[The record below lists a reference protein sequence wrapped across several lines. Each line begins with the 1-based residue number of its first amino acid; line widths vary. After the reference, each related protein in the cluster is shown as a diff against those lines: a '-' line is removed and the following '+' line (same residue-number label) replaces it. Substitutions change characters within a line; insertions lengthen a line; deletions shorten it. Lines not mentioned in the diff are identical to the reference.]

1 MDNYEDEFTGGN
13 INCVATPTTSGSGK
27 EWLSLRRSLSKF
39 ISGTC
44 EKVVLEKKAPQA
56 FEDSTYHIFTE
67 GTQFIQW
74 NSPKKTNSWIAP
86 EDEKAGYMLYVMCIN
101 INILINKIT

>member
-1 MDNYEDEFTGGN
+1 MDSYEDEFTGGN
-13 INCVATPTTSGSGK
+13 INCVAKPTTSGSGK
-27 EWLSLRRSLSKF
+27 EKGPFYFVITFWLYWEDLFQNLF
-39 ISGTC
+39 PGTC
-44 EKVVLEKKAPQA
+44 EKVVLEKKAPEA

-86 EDEKAGYMLYVMCIN
+86 EDEKAGYM
-101 INILINKIT
+101 